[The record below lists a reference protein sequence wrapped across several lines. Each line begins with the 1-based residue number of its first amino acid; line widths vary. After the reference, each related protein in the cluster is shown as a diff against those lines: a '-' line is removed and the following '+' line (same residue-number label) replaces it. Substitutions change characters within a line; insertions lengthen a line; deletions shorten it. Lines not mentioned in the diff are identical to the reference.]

1 MLKPGGTFAGCRV
14 VGICGT
20 GAYGSV
26 YEAEDALGQR
36 LALKVFHGG
45 AATEKVLEGLKRY
58 VELHEHASAFVQIFH
73 FGVEGGQLYYLM
85 ELADNAAPP
94 GEPYRADTLAARLEK
109 HGHFTLEESLAIYH
123 RLLDGVEKL
132 HENGLV
138 HRDLKPANLLY
149 IKGELKIGD
158 PDLLGD
164 YSRTLSVVGT
174 PGFTPPEFF
183 FGQQSKSPAGDLYA
197 MGKILYC
204 CATGEPPER
213 HPHYPP
219 WMDTAVLCRIVLPLS
234 QICNKDATARPASCA
249 ECRRLLPQETTAAP
263 SLWRRLR
270 TRFALSWTAR
280 LAMLLFILFILFIVI
295 LLFYLSIQQFRHI
308 QAFRE
313 TRQVQV
319 HEATDAFARQLPSL
333 ELQWNAE
340 EGQKIRDNYAQLQN
354 SLSRQ
359 DFKAAQ
365 TALENM
371 RKSLRISAISHIPY
385 GTLDDTGEVSNA
397 PLDFA
402 ATGTL
407 FGYLA
412 SPLAQ
417 YLPAGKLAKLEACAK
432 RNAKALAPNAVPRL
446 GQSFQN
452 TSDSTPLSFAFVP
465 PGRFRSAVT
474 QRVESIDYPYWIFDR
489 EVTNAQYQFLLKDIT
504 SLNDLPSMPADRLT
518 WYDMLNYCHELTEWA
533 RIHEYLPPGYAF
545 RPPTEAEWEFAAQ
558 GGWANVEPPQEPMA
572 QEVLSVYDP
581 RFQPNPLGIYA
592 MDDNCLEFVIGY
604 EDVTPKTHVCT
615 RGAHAGLRT
624 HTNIHFRFLMFRNTN
639 NVPEL
644 SFRPVLAPTTE
655 EFFET
660 EYAKPPIEIL
670 QAERPDGY
678 YACWTTYHA
687 TQTQESLH
695 ELAVSLG
702 AQILAPET
710 FAQFQEL
717 FALFQLPEDPAFAAF
732 VGARWKNGAW
742 RRIADGEPLTWPELP
757 AEPPSPELTALC
769 ADHQTPHPMPPN
781 RKRGSVILRWASREA
796 WLHRSDRLR
805 NGTADNVIRQFTVDG
820 HRYTLVR
827 SPLTSYFNEA
837 FCELVGAK
845 PVSLSNDALREAVA
859 RELADFPEPVGLGA
873 RRFYGNT
880 WRWSDGTQLSP
891 ELQQKA
897 TRLDTTHNLMSRSFY
912 DLVLYRG
919 EVRCTSHFNYILVE
933 Y

>member
-1 MLKPGGTFAGCRV
+1 MLKVGEHFAGCRV
-14 VGICGT
+14 VGLCGT

-45 AATEKVLEGLKRY
+45 AATEKVLEALKRY
-58 VELHEHASAFVQIFH
+58 VELHEHASAFVHIFH

-109 HGHFTLEESLAIYH
+109 HGHLTLEESLAIYH

-270 TRFALSWTAR
+270 TRFELSWTAR
-280 LAMLLFILFILFIVI
+280 LAMLLFILLILFII
-295 LLFYLSIQQFRHI
+295 NMLFYLSIQQFRHI

-313 TRQVQV
+313 TRRVQV
-319 HEATDAFARQLPSL
+319 LEATDAFARQLPSL

-365 TALENM
+365 TALGNM
-371 RKSLRISAISHIPY
+371 RKSLRISSISHIPY
-385 GTLDDTGEVSNA
+385 GTFDDTGEVSDA

-432 RNAKALAPNAVPRL
+432 RNAKALAPGAVPRL

-604 EDVTPKTHVCT
+604 EDFTPKTHV
-615 RGAHAGLRT
+615 
-624 HTNIHFRFLMFRNTN
+624 
-639 NVPEL
+639 
-644 SFRPVLAPTTE
+644 
-655 EFFET
+655 
-660 EYAKPPIEIL
+660 
-670 QAERPDGY
+670 
-678 YACWTTYHA
+678 
-687 TQTQESLH
+687 
-695 ELAVSLG
+695 
-702 AQILAPET
+702 
-710 FAQFQEL
+710 
-717 FALFQLPEDPAFAAF
+717 FALEIYVL
-732 VGARWKNGAW
+732 
-742 RRIADGEPLTWPELP
+742 
-757 AEPPSPELTALC
+757 
-769 ADHQTPHPMPPN
+769 
-781 RKRGSVILRWASREA
+781 
-796 WLHRSDRLR
+796 RLR
-805 NGTADNVIRQFTVDG
+805 I
-820 HRYTLVR
+820 
-827 SPLTSYFNEA
+827 
-837 FCELVGAK
+837 
-845 PVSLSNDALREAVA
+845 
-859 RELADFPEPVGLGA
+859 
-873 RRFYGNT
+873 
-880 WRWSDGTQLSP
+880 
-891 ELQQKA
+891 
-897 TRLDTTHNLMSRSFY
+897 
-912 DLVLYRG
+912 
-919 EVRCTSHFNYILVE
+919 
-933 Y
+933 